1 MVLRIALGMEEIQ
14 RYRMSKKTEI
24 KKQANMQSDNI
35 EMTKF
40 SQGVTYGGSLD
51 LENGMSDM
59 TYSFGDVG
67 QLDLF
72 SEEEMREKYPA
83 LKQAKR
89 STLSSRRDV
98 DMTRKFT
105 FRNSGKV
112 MDFLPIFASNMDGVG
127 TFSMAKQMQKHKMMT
142 VITKST
148 TIGEWRAAAGTGIR
162 MQSLSVCTGTNVM
175 WDGEAQD
182 WKTMQQVL
190 KSFPDVKMITI
201 DVANAY
207 HQNMVD
213 FIKKVRDEYPD
224 KVIIAGNVV
233 TPEMTEELIINGAD
247 VVKIGIGP
255 GSVCTTRTMTGV
267 GVPQFSAIVDCSDA
281 ANGVG
286 GHIMADGGCVY
297 PGDIAKAFGGG
308 AHMVMIG
315 GMLAGHAES
324 EQKVVDGKIEF
335 YGMSS
340 DRAREKHGKRKDG
353 YRGNEGRLISL
364 PYRGPVEP
372 TLEDILGG
380 VRSACTYIGARRL
393 KDMAKCASFVTTN
406 NVINRVYEKYTK

>member
-1 MVLRIALGMEEIQ
+1 MRINTQPKLNFDDVL
-14 RYRMSKKTEI
+14 
-24 KKQANMQSDNI
+24 
-35 EMTKF
+35 
-40 SQGVTYGGSLD
+40 
-51 LENGMSDM
+51 LE
-59 TYSFGDVG
+59 
-67 QLDLF
+67 
-72 SEEEMREKYPA
+72 P
-83 LKQAKR
+83 KR
-89 STLSSRRDV
+89 STLSSRKDV

-112 MDFLPIFASNMDGVG
+112 VNFLPIFASNMDGVG
-127 TFSMAKQMQKHKMMT
+127 TFSMAKVLQEYKMMT

-148 TIGEWRAAAGTGIR
+148 TPEKWKQAVGSGVRL
-162 MQSLSVCTGTNVM
+162 QSVSVCTGTNKM
-175 WDGEAQD
+175 WDQDAQD
-182 WKTMQQVL
+182 YYYMQEIL
-190 KSFPDVKMITI
+190 KAFPDIKFITV

-207 HQNMVD
+207 HENFVD
-213 FIKKVRDEYPD
+213 FIKRVRDEFPD

-267 GVPQFSAIVDCSDA
+267 GVPQFSAILDCADA
-281 ANGVG
+281 ANGVD
-286 GHIMADGGCVY
+286 GHIMADGGCVH

-315 GMLAGHAES
+315 GMLAGHDES
-324 EQKVVDGKIEF
+324 EQEVVNGKVEF

-340 DRAREKHGKRKDG
+340 DRAREVHGKRKDG

-364 PYRGPVEP
+364 PHRGPVQE
-372 TLEDILGG
+372 TVEDLLGG

-393 KDMAKCASFVTTN
+393 KDMPKCASFVTVHN
-406 NVINRVYEKYTK
+406 NINKVYEQYTVK

>member
-1 MVLRIALGMEEIQ
+1 MRINTQPKLNFDDVL
-14 RYRMSKKTEI
+14 
-24 KKQANMQSDNI
+24 
-35 EMTKF
+35 
-40 SQGVTYGGSLD
+40 
-51 LENGMSDM
+51 LE
-59 TYSFGDVG
+59 
-67 QLDLF
+67 
-72 SEEEMREKYPA
+72 P
-83 LKQAKR
+83 KR
-89 STLSSRRDV
+89 STLSSRKDV

-112 MDFLPIFASNMDGVG
+112 VNFLPIFASNMDGVG
-127 TFSMAKQMQKHKMMT
+127 TFSMAKALQQHKMMT

-148 TIGEWRAAAGTGIR
+148 TPEQWKEAVGSGVRL
-162 MQSLSVCTGTNVM
+162 QSVSVCTGTNKM
-175 WDGEAQD
+175 WDDDAQD
-182 WKTMQQVL
+182 YKYMQEILQ
-190 KSFPDVKMITI
+190 SFPDIKFITV

-207 HQNMVD
+207 HENFVD
-213 FIKKVRDEYPD
+213 FIKRVRDEYPD

-267 GVPQFSAIVDCSDA
+267 GVPQFSAILDCADA
-281 ANGVG
+281 ANGVD

-315 GMLAGHAES
+315 GMLAGHDES
-324 EQKVVDGKIEF
+324 EKPVVDGNVEF

-340 DRAREKHGKRKDG
+340 DRAREVHGKRKDG
-353 YRGNEGRLISL
+353 YRGNEGRFIQL
-364 PYRGPVEP
+364 PYRGPVEH
-372 TLEDILGG
+372 TIEDILGG

-393 KDMAKCASFVTTN
+393 KDMPKCASFVTVHN
-406 NVINRVYEKYTK
+406 NINKVYERYTVK

>member
-1 MVLRIALGMEEIQ
+1 MRINTQPKLNFDDVL
-14 RYRMSKKTEI
+14 
-24 KKQANMQSDNI
+24 
-35 EMTKF
+35 
-40 SQGVTYGGSLD
+40 
-51 LENGMSDM
+51 LE
-59 TYSFGDVG
+59 
-67 QLDLF
+67 
-72 SEEEMREKYPA
+72 P
-83 LKQAKR
+83 KR
-89 STLSSRRDV
+89 STLSSRKDV

-112 MDFLPIFASNMDGVG
+112 VNFLPIFASNMDGVG
-127 TFSMAKQMQKHKMMT
+127 TFSMAKALQQHKMMT

-148 TIGEWRAAAGTGIR
+148 TPEQWKEAVGSGVRL
-162 MQSLSVCTGTNVM
+162 QSVSVCTGTNKM
-175 WDGEAQD
+175 WDDDAQD
-182 WKTMQQVL
+182 YKYMQEILQ
-190 KSFPDVKMITI
+190 SFPDIKFITV

-207 HQNMVD
+207 HENFVD

-267 GVPQFSAIVDCSDA
+267 GVPQFSAILDCADA
-281 ANGVG
+281 ANGVD
-286 GHIMADGGCVY
+286 GHILADGGCVH

-315 GMLAGHAES
+315 GMLAGHDES
-324 EQKVVDGKIEF
+324 EKPVVDGNVEF

-340 DRAREKHGKRKDG
+340 DRAREVHGKRKDG
-353 YRGNEGRLISL
+353 YRGNEGRFIQL
-364 PYRGPVEP
+364 PHRGPVEN
-372 TLEDILGG
+372 TIEDILGG

-393 KDMAKCASFVTTN
+393 KDMPKCASFVTVHN
-406 NVINRVYEKYTK
+406 NINKVYERYTVK

>member
-1 MVLRIALGMEEIQ
+1 MRINTQPKLNFDDVL
-14 RYRMSKKTEI
+14 
-24 KKQANMQSDNI
+24 
-35 EMTKF
+35 
-40 SQGVTYGGSLD
+40 
-51 LENGMSDM
+51 LE
-59 TYSFGDVG
+59 
-67 QLDLF
+67 
-72 SEEEMREKYPA
+72 P
-83 LKQAKR
+83 KR
-89 STLSSRRDV
+89 STLSSRKDV

-112 MDFLPIFASNMDGVG
+112 VNFLPIFASNMDGVG
-127 TFSMAKQMQKHKMMT
+127 TFSMAKVLQEYKMMT

-148 TIGEWRAAAGTGIR
+148 TADQWREAVGNGVR
-162 MQSLSVCTGTNVM
+162 LQSVSVCTGTNKM
-175 WDGEAQD
+175 WDPEAED
-182 WKTMQQVL
+182 YRNMQEIL
-190 KSFPDVKMITI
+190 KSFPDIKFITV

-207 HQNMVD
+207 HENFVD

-267 GVPQFSAIVDCSDA
+267 GVPQFSAILDCADA
-281 ANGVG
+281 ANGVD
-286 GHIMADGGCVY
+286 GHIMADGGCVF

-315 GMLAGHAES
+315 GMLAGHDES
-324 EQKVVDGKIEF
+324 EQPVIDGNVEF

-340 DRAREKHGKRKDG
+340 DRARERHGKRKDG
-353 YRGNEGRLISL
+353 YRGNEGRHIKL
-364 PYRGPVEP
+364 PYRGPVQP
-372 TLEDILGG
+372 TVEDILGG

-393 KDMAKCASFVTTN
+393 KDMPKCASFVTVHN
-406 NVINRVYEKYTK
+406 NINKVYERYTVK

>member
-1 MVLRIALGMEEIQ
+1 MRINTEPKLNFDDVL
-14 RYRMSKKTEI
+14 
-24 KKQANMQSDNI
+24 
-35 EMTKF
+35 
-40 SQGVTYGGSLD
+40 
-51 LENGMSDM
+51 LE
-59 TYSFGDVG
+59 
-67 QLDLF
+67 
-72 SEEEMREKYPA
+72 P
-83 LKQAKR
+83 KR
-89 STLSSRRDV
+89 STLSSRKDV

-112 MDFLPIFASNMDGVG
+112 VNFLPIFASNMDGVG
-127 TFSMAKQMQKHKMMT
+127 TFSMAKALQEHKMMT

-148 TIGEWRAAAGTGIR
+148 TLEQWKIAVGNGVRL
-162 MQSLSVCTGTNVM
+162 QSVSVCTGTNKM
-175 WDGEAQD
+175 WDPEAVD
-182 WKTMQQVL
+182 YKNMQEVL
-190 KSFPDVKMITI
+190 KSFPDIKFITV

-207 HQNMVD
+207 HENFVD

-267 GVPQFSAIVDCSDA
+267 GVPQFSAILDCADA
-281 ANGVG
+281 ANGVD

-315 GMLAGHAES
+315 GMLAGHDES
-324 EQKVVDGKIEF
+324 EQEVVNGKVEF

-340 DRAREKHGKRKDG
+340 DRAREVHGKRKDG

-364 PYRGPVEP
+364 PHRGPVQE
-372 TLEDILGG
+372 TVEDILGG

-393 KDMAKCASFVTTN
+393 KDMPKCASFVTVHN
-406 NVINRVYEKYTK
+406 NINKVYEQYTVK